1 MLDFTGNINSFESS
15 NIDFA
20 DDLKNKHKVEM
31 IDINK
36 LELNPL
42 NPQFDT
48 EEEIIELADKIYHNP
63 KGVIDNLACYRDESD
78 GNYILVSGH
87 KRLKALR
94 WNIEHANLLD
104 GTGHV
109 QKNVNCIIIPKPVDK
124 LEEQQL
130 IIDYNGYRKFE
141 NEQQKK
147 ALFLQ
152 GYQIYAL
159 KKIQGNFSG
168 RAREEIAKTTGLGKM
183 KVGELKKELEDQIFK
198 YACDILNLA
207 AQGKKVNK
215 YDYISSKTH
224 LPKETIQVAFSSLKK
239 QLEDGQRRKY
249 SADKNNVLSEEQISF
264 KKELNKRKQ
273 FASMK
278 LGCPVDAT
286 FKDNKFTIKITSTT
300 ENYERIIE
308 ALGLNGKTNE

>member
-36 LELNPL
+36 LKLNPL
-42 NPQFDT
+42 NPHFDT
-48 EEEIIELADKIYHNP
+48 DEEIQELADKIYHNP
-63 KGVIDNLACYRDESD
+63 KGIIDTLACYRNDD

-87 KRLKALR
+87 KRLKALK
-94 WNIEHANLLD
+94 WNIDHADLLD
-104 GTGHV
+104 GTGHI
-109 QKNVNCIIIPKPVDK
+109 QKNVNCIVIPKPASE

-141 NEQQKK
+141 TEQQKK

-159 KKIQGNFSG
+159 KKLQGNFSG